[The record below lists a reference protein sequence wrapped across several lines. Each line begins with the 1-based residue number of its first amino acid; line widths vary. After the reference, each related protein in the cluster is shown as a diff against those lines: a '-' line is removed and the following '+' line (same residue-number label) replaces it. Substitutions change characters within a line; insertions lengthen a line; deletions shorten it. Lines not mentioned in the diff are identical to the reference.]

1 VLTLLDGNF
10 FRLAHA
16 RSFDVLLWRLSPR
29 ECRRSVWAE
38 FSARCPPGGIQYRR
52 PNTPPT
58 TPKHIFF
65 SRQKL
70 NLAFYLDFLPVPGD
84 IVVSTPQITPSFL
97 LLCFGDVRDRVPVQ
111 ISTQT
116 VLAVILICQINIF
129 QNVVGFVA

>member
-1 VLTLLDGNF
+1 MGISFGLLMPDPLMFFFGGFHLGSVVDLFGQNF
-10 FRLAHA
+10 RHVVHLVESSTVVPILHL
-16 RSFDVLLWRLSPR
+16 RH
-29 ECRRSVWAE
+29 
-38 FSARCPPGGIQYRR
+38 Q
-52 PNTPPT
+52 NTF
-58 TPKHIFF
+58 FF

-97 LLCFGDVRDRVPVQ
+97 LLCFGDVRDCVPVQ